1 MDKTVEKMAQLQRD
15 ARINAQETQDFML
28 ELSSWQKEVAL
39 KDKLL
44 KETKEVTKVGM
55 IDGRRTFLVWDE

>member
-55 IDGRRTFLVWDE
+55 IDGRRTFLV